1 MKTTRSCVH
10 CSHAF
15 TTTDTRQG
23 PVLCPRC
30 QRHARPVREPEAVDP
45 RDVPGTRSHER
56 DLAKEKGHN
65 E

>member
-1 MKTTRSCVH
+1 MKTTRTCVH

-15 TTTDTRQG
+15 TTTNPNLG

-30 QRHARPVREPEAVDP
+30 QRHARPVREPEDIDS
-45 RDVPGTRSHER
+45 RDVPGTRSHWR
-56 DLAKEKGHN
+56 DVAKEKYG